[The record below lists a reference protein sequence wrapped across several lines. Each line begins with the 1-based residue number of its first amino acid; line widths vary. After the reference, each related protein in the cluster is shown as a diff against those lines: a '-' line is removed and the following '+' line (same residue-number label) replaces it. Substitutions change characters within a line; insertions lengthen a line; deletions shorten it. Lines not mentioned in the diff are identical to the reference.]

1 MDELVGWTSDETEG
15 VGHSSEEN
23 TSSSS
28 LVAEEMMGIEKEE
41 ASSNDT
47 SQPFPLPPDIF
58 AEVFSHLIIA
68 PSHYHRDLCW
78 QLPIPFSFPKGNY
91 WRLSLL
97 FTNINY
103 ILKQHFSHHQD
114 YQLAKIY
121 PSYNNAKY
129 FFAALFSFFF
139 ANMNNM
145 STMALTKMWIVCWL
159 YPSYAKNIDFS
170 SEFQTICT
178 TFYRNSHLISFYKIE
193 NSHQYTHFPSR
204 GEIHISVMV
213 LKKKPKF
220 KPSTLF

>member
-28 LVAEEMMGIEKEE
+28 LVAEEMIRMDT
-41 ASSNDT
+41 SSNDT

-91 WRLSLL
+91 WQLSFL

-103 ILKQHFSHHQD
+103 ILKQWISQHQD

-121 PSYNNAKY
+121 LLYNNAKY
-129 FFAALFSFFF
+129 FFAALF

-145 STMALTKMWIVCWL
+145 STMALTKLWIVCWL
-159 YPSYAKNIDFS
+159 YPSYAQNIAFS
-170 SEFQTICT
+170 SKFQTICST
-178 TFYRNSHLISFYKIE
+178 DSVPHSIE
-193 NSHQYTHFPSR
+193 IP
-204 GEIHISVMV
+204 
-213 LKKKPKF
+213 
-220 KPSTLF
+220 

>member
-1 MDELVGWTSDETEG
+1 MDELAGWTSHEAEG
-15 VGHSSEEN
+15 VRHSSEEN

-28 LVAEEMMGIEKEE
+28 LVAEEKMGMEE
-41 ASSNDT
+41 EDIASNDT

-103 ILKQHFSHHQD
+103 ILKQHISHSQD

-121 PSYNNAKY
+121 LLLQQFKILFCSP
-129 FFAALFSFFF
+129 FFLSFLQSCQKRQIWTIWPQWLSQKCELF
-139 ANMNNM
+139 ADYIHH
-145 STMALTKMWIVCWL
+145 T
-159 YPSYAKNIDFS
+159 
-170 SEFQTICT
+170 
-178 TFYRNSHLISFYKIE
+178 HKI
-193 NSHQYTHFPSR
+193 
-204 GEIHISVMV
+204 
-213 LKKKPKF
+213 
-220 KPSTLF
+220 